1 MDLPPFSAQI
11 YEDVPLCHHQTEIEF
26 YLPRE
31 KILLS
36 PLNNFPFYGIQNQ
49 MLS

>member
-1 MDLPPFSAQI
+1 MDLTHFLHKSMKML
-11 YEDVPLCHHQTEIEF
+11 PLFQHLTEIEF
-26 YLPRE
+26 YLPWE